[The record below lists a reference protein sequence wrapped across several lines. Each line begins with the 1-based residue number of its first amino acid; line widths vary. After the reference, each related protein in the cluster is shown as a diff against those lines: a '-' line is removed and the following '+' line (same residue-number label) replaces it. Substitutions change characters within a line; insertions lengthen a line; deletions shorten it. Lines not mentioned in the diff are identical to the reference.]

1 MICLS
6 KADEGTFRHLTYN
19 QSPSPLAAENTTCQ
33 DMNGIANLREHVA
46 AHQDDDSGGGLCH
59 SSAPDEKWQ
68 HGEQPPGPWPPLSGT
83 RWWSAGSISYL
94 KAATGGEDQNCR
106 KQVTSPSWLSRL
118 VGVITWLLSVLV
130 VSFLLNEW
138 NSRGNNTSTSST
150 QSTTISPVGLAP
162 VDVNAL
168 SALASRAPKDD
179 PSVRSLR
186 KRSTCTVGG
195 VSPESY
201 NLPLHVG
208 ALIIIWFVSSLACC
222 FPILAKRFPGLRI
235 PQTFF
240 FLVRHFGTGVLI
252 ATAFVHLLPTAFL
265 SLGNPCL
272 GDFWTVKFPAMPGAI
287 SLGAIFLVTIIE
299 MVFHPSRRCTSG
311 IDDISGGIQ
320 LEQSAEEAHVEHPN
334 PIRDMAPPRGRTGS
348 LGHGLNR
355 LQTRE
360 ESVEEDEQ
368 DNPQSDIETNRK
380 DGSSLVKVKTLSP
393 EQRTRKERMQCVMLE
408 LGILFHSVF
417 IGMALSVAIGDDFVV
432 LLIAIAFHQT
442 FEGLA
447 LGSRVA
453 AVTWGNKKYQP
464 WLMAAA
470 YGLTTPLG
478 QAIGIATHTLY
489 SPDSETGLIVTGVMN
504 AISAGLLTFASLVE
518 LMSEDFLSDD
528 SWKIL
533 RGKKRVFACLLVF
546 FGAFCMSL
554 VGAWA

>member
-1 MICLS
+1 
-6 KADEGTFRHLTYN
+6 
-19 QSPSPLAAENTTCQ
+19 
-33 DMNGIANLREHVA
+33 
-46 AHQDDDSGGGLCH
+46 
-59 SSAPDEKWQ
+59 
-68 HGEQPPGPWPPLSGT
+68 
-83 RWWSAGSISYL
+83 
-94 KAATGGEDQNCR
+94 
-106 KQVTSPSWLSRL
+106 
-118 VGVITWLLSVLV
+118 
-130 VSFLLNEW
+130 
-138 NSRGNNTSTSST
+138 
-150 QSTTISPVGLAP
+150 
-162 VDVNAL
+162 
-168 SALASRAPKDD
+168 
-179 PSVRSLR
+179 
-186 KRSTCTVGG
+186 VGG

-432 LLIAIAFHQT
+432 LLIAIAFHRKHPPHPP
-442 FEGLA
+442 FE
-447 LGSRVA
+447 V
-453 AVTWGNKKYQP
+453 
-464 WLMAAA
+464 
-470 YGLTTPLG
+470 
-478 QAIGIATHTLY
+478 
-489 SPDSETGLIVTGVMN
+489 
-504 AISAGLLTFASLVE
+504 
-518 LMSEDFLSDD
+518 
-528 SWKIL
+528 
-533 RGKKRVFACLLVF
+533 
-546 FGAFCMSL
+546 
-554 VGAWA
+554 